1 MLKKYKMWIGGKW
14 VDATSGKTYKVVNPA
29 TEEEITQLPL
39 GEKADADKAVEAAQ
53 KAFPVWSQKSPEE
66 RSRILKEIAALIR
79 KHTQELIDMDIRDH
93 GSPVGLASVFARV
106 IPMHFE
112 NAAELSKTI
121 IGRAEMNL
129 MPGLIPYLQRE
140 PIGVVACIVPWNIP
154 LMIAAK
160 IAASLAT
167 GNTCVAKPP
176 SVDSIGAV
184 QIAEIMAEHPDL
196 PPGAVNVVTGPGST
210 VGEAL
215 SSHPGVGMVAFTGSC
230 ETGKR
235 IMELASKTVKRLF
248 LELGGKNPFI
258 VLEDADLDITAA
270 GAADALF
277 FNTGMLCGAPGRF
290 YIPEKLHNKFVEK
303 FIALARNVVVG
314 DPNDKKTQMGPVV
327 SAEHRDRVENFIR
340 IGVKEGAKLVYGG
353 KRPTEAPLNRGYY
366 VKPAVF
372 TDVTQHMTLAREE
385 IFGPVA
391 VMMKY
396 SSEDEVINLANDN
409 TFGLAASVWTRDQ
422 EKAMKFANAIQSGM
436 VWVNT
441 HNAGGGLP
449 WGGFKESGFGKEGGI
464 HGLKE
469 YTQLKGIC
477 INLVSSRKATL

>member
-1 MLKKYKMWIGGKW
+1 MKSYKMWIGGKS
-14 VDATSGKTYKVVNPA
+14 VDAASGKTYKVVNPA
-29 TEEEITQLPL
+29 TEEEIAQLPL
-39 GEKADADKAVEAAQ
+39 GDKADVDKAVEAAR
-53 KAFPVWSQKSPEE
+53 KALPVWSQKSPEE
-66 RSRILKEIAALIR
+66 RSRILKEIAASLK
-79 KHTQELIDMDIRDH
+79 KHTQEFTQMDILDH
-93 GSPVGLASVFARV
+93 GSPIGLATGFGRMT
-106 IPMHFE
+106 PMHFE

-121 IGRAEMNL
+121 MGGAEMNIA
-129 MPGLIPYLQRE
+129 PGLMPYLQRE

-176 SVDSIGAV
+176 SVDSIGAL
-184 QIAEIMAEHPDL
+184 QIAEIMAEHPEL
-196 PPGAVNVVTGPGST
+196 PPGAINVVTGPGGT

-215 SSHPGVGMVAFTGSC
+215 AAHPGVGMVAFTGSC

-270 GAADALF
+270 GASDALF

-290 YIPEKLHNKFVEK
+290 YIPEKLHDKFVEK
-303 FIALARNVVVG
+303 FIALAKKVVVG
-314 DPNDKKTQMGPVV
+314 DPNDKNTQMGPVV

-340 IGVKEGAKLVYGG
+340 IGVEEGAKLVYGG
-353 KRPTEAPLNRGYY
+353 KRPTEAPLNKGYY
-366 VKPAVF
+366 IMPAVF
-372 TDVTQHMTLAREE
+372 TDVTQQMTLAREE

-391 VMMKY
+391 CFMKY
-396 SSEDEVINLANDN
+396 SSEDDVTKLANDN
-409 TFGLAASVWTRDQ
+409 TFGLATSIWTTNQ
-422 EKAMKFANAIQSGM
+422 EKAIQFANAIQSGM

-477 INLVSSRKATL
+477 VNLVSSRRATL

>member
-1 MLKKYKMWIGGKW
+1 MKSYKMWIGGKW
-14 VDATSGKTYKVVNPA
+14 VDATSGKMYKVVNPA
-29 TEEEITQLPL
+29 TEEEIAQLPL
-39 GEKADADKAVEAAQ
+39 GDKADVDKAVEAAQ

-66 RSRILKEIAALIR
+66 RSRILKGIAASLK
-79 KHTQELIDMDIRDH
+79 KHTQEFTQMDILDH
-93 GSPVGLASVFARV
+93 GSPIGLATGFGRMT
-106 IPMHFE
+106 PMHFE

-121 IGRAEMNL
+121 MGGAEMNK

-176 SVDSIGAV
+176 SVDSIGAL
-184 QIAEIMAEHPDL
+184 QIAEIMAEHPEL
-196 PPGAVNVVTGPGST
+196 PPGTVNVVTGPGAT

-215 SSHPGVGMVAFTGSC
+215 AAHPGVGMVAFTGSC

-235 IMELASKTVKRLF
+235 IMELASNTVKRLF
-248 LELGGKNPFI
+248 LELGGKAPFI
-258 VLEDADLDITAA
+258 VLEDADLDIAAA
-270 GAADALF
+270 GASDALF

-290 YIPEKLHNKFVEK
+290 YIPEKLHDKFVEK
-303 FIALARNVVVG
+303 FIALAKKVVVG

-340 IGVKEGAKLVYGG
+340 IGVEEGAKLVYGG
-353 KRPTEAPLNRGYY
+353 KRPTEAPLNKGYY
-366 VKPAVF
+366 IMPAVF
-372 TDVTQHMTLAREE
+372 TDVTQQMTLAREE

-391 VMMKY
+391 CFMKY

-409 TFGLAASVWTRDQ
+409 TFGLAASVWTTNQ
-422 EKAMKFANAIQSGM
+422 EKGIRLANAIQSGM

-477 INLVSSRKATL
+477 VNLVSSRKATL